1 MMKAT
6 ILRYILGLILVLTL
20 SSIVVASG
28 ETSKASIFIDGN
40 GVATLT
46 MTISLSSGLN
56 IINLPVKPIQAT
68 IVTKPDVSWFYNSAN
83 DTLLILSTSSMTIE
97 ISYIVNTSLS
107 NGVLTL
113 TINTKQPIDLILS
126 PNILL
131 LSVPENIISY
141 KIQSDGIQ
149 ILTINGSATVS
160 YIISQPQQI
169 ITQPAPTTTIPT
181 ETPIKIP
188 TQTTLITS
196 ATTSYPPATSA
207 PTATP
212 APAGLE
218 LRNLLLMVAV
228 AIIIIAV
235 VAVLIKRR

>member
-56 IINLPVKPIQAT
+56 IIYLPAKPIQAT
-68 IVTKPDVSWFYNSAN
+68 IVTKPYVSWFYNSAN
-83 DTLLILSTSSMTIE
+83 DTLLIVSTSSTTIE

-107 NGVLTL
+107 NGVLIL

-141 KIQSDGIQ
+141 KTQSDGTQ

-169 ITQPAPTTTIPT
+169 TTQPTPTTTIPT
-181 ETPIKIP
+181 ETLIKTP
-188 TQTTLITS
+188 MQTTPIAS

-207 PTATP
+207 PTTTP
-212 APAGLE
+212 APSGLE
-218 LRNLLLMVAV
+218 LRNLLIIVAV
-228 AIIIIAV
+228 AIIVIAV
-235 VAVLIKRR
+235 VAILIKRR